1 MKRGLIA
8 AIVLVSLITLWI
20 WRQVRERGAD
30 PLPPPP
36 VSDSSIKTRQA
47 SPPATSST
55 GPVVLL
61 PVAVTAA
68 QLNAPDRSAAD
79 DIATLGI
86 LLGEFRRNLGG
97 NPVGDNDEITAALLG
112 RNPKRVA
119 CLPAAG
125 DHFLDSGGR
134 LVDRWGT
141 PYFFHALS
149 GSDMEIRSAGPD
161 REFQSADDVTSE
173 R

>member
-1 MKRGLIA
+1 VKRGLIA
-8 AIVLVSLITLWI
+8 AVVLVSLTAMWI
-20 WRQVRERGAD
+20 WRQVRGRGAD
-30 PLPPPP
+30 PLPPTP
-36 VSDSSIKTRQA
+36 VSDSSINTRQA
-47 SPPATSST
+47 PPPAISST

-68 QLNAPDRSAAD
+68 QLNAPDRSTAD

-112 RNPKRVA
+112 RNQKRIA
-119 CLPAAG
+119 CLPSTG
-125 DHFLDSGGR
+125 GSFLDGSGR
-134 LVDRWGT
+134 LIDRWGS

-149 GSDMEIRSAGPD
+149 VSDMEIRSAGPD
-161 REFQSADDVTSE
+161 REFQTTDDVTSE